1 MPRLSKEGSLLG
13 LFCLVYGDSTLFQNS
28 RPPQHTW
35 LISKLS
41 YLKKQNKTWKCD
53 DSNFNLYM
61 HWQNNFLWVCW
72 FWAKNIYIIYF
83 HPNHWR
89 NSITELTLIYTHC
102 QHSRRSLYI
111 SQKACTI
118 IPIALKYC
126 LLRLMVSTNNLYKN
140 NKKIPTFPLLHHSM
154 VFFWN
159 W

>member
-1 MPRLSKEGSLLG
+1 
-13 LFCLVYGDSTLFQNS
+13 
-28 RPPQHTW
+28 
-35 LISKLS
+35 
-41 YLKKQNKTWKCD
+41 
-53 DSNFNLYM
+53 M
-61 HWQNNFLWVCW
+61 HWQKKFPWVCW
-72 FWAKNIYIIYF
+72 FWAKKYKIQ
-83 HPNHWR
+83 R